1 MKKINRLRAS
11 ILALGTLQSLLL
23 NLAIAPGSVA
33 DDTNTVQQVFA
44 DYKSAILASSGDR
57 AVDKLSQSTID
68 YYGEMRKLAV
78 CESAETVKAESMVNR
93 IQILSMRFRVP
104 TETLVELSDRE
115 VVVYSVDQG
124 WIGKGSVMKLD
135 VGEVTIEGEEAQAE
149 VVSNGEPTGIKFRFV
164 KETEGW
170 KFDLLSTIE
179 LTNQAF
185 EQLAEVQGLKQDEF
199 IFAVLEILESRTP
212 TEDIWNPVAPDDL
225 LCI

>member
-1 MKKINRLRAS
+1 MKKINLLRAS

-23 NLAIAPGSVA
+23 NLAIASGSVA
-33 DDTNTVQQVFA
+33 DDTNTIEQVFA

-68 YYGEMRKLAV
+68 YYGEMRQLAV

-93 IQILSMRFRVP
+93 VQILSMRFRVP

-115 VVVYSVDQG
+115 VVVYSVDRG
-124 WIGKGSVMKLD
+124 WIGKESVMKLD

-199 IFAVLEILESRTP
+199 IFAVLEILEGRTP
-212 TEDIWNPVAPDDL
+212 TEDIWNPVAPDDP

>member
-1 MKKINRLRAS
+1 MNKINLPQAS

-23 NLAIAPGSVA
+23 SLAIAQWAIA
-33 DDTNTVQQVFA
+33 DDANTVQQVFA
-44 DYKSAILASSGDR
+44 DYKSAILTSSGDR

-93 IQILSMRFRVP
+93 VQILSMRFRVP

-115 VVVYSVDQG
+115 VVVYAVDRG
-124 WIGKGSVMKLD
+124 WIGEESVMKLD
-135 VGEVTIEGEEAQAE
+135 VAEVTIEGEEALAE
-149 VVSNGEPTGIKFRFV
+149 VVRNGEPTGIQFRFV

-179 LTNQAF
+179 LTNQTF
-185 EQLAEVQGLKQDEF
+185 EQLAEVQGLKPDEF
-199 IFAVLEILESRTP
+199 IFAVLEILEGRTP
-212 TEDIWNPVAPDDL
+212 TKDIWNPVAPDDP
-225 LCI
+225 LCV